1 MKKIIFTSVLF
12 TTLCITAVAQ
22 QKWAAYIAGN
32 FGVASAKLQPSGS
45 TTINYKISG
54 GFGLHLA
61 AQLTNRFFVVGQ
73 PGINFR
79 GYVSS
84 NSVNKYDVGATYIDL
99 PMALE
104 YHYSL
109 GKDFRDEKD
118 AFPFFIG
125 AGVYGGYAVAGK
137 YTDKYTNDPSVKIKF
152 GESVSDNRSRTD
164 YGLNF
169 VAGLTLNNWGFGNF
183 KTKLR
188 FGLQKQVGLKNV
200 VPKDRQAGG
209 NEIKL
214 RNLSVFVAIKI

>member
-12 TTLCITAVAQ
+12 AFLCIAAHAQ
-22 QKWAAYIAGN
+22 QKVTVYVAGN
-32 FGVASAKLQPSGS
+32 FGVAAAKLQPSGS
-45 TTINYKISG
+45 TTINSKISG
-54 GFGLHLA
+54 GFGLHLTA
-61 AQLTNRFFVVGQ
+61 RVTSRFFLVGQ
-73 PGINFR
+73 PGVNFR

-84 NSVNKYDVGATYIDL
+84 NAVNKYDVGATYIDVPL
-99 PMALE
+99 ALE

-109 GKDFRDEKD
+109 GKDFMDEKG
-118 AFPFFIG
+118 AYPFFIG
-125 AGVYGGYAVAGK
+125 AGAYGGYAVAGK
-137 YTDKYTNDPSVKIKF
+137 YTDKYTNDPSVKMKF
-152 GESVSDNRSRTD
+152 GESVTDNRSATD

-169 VAGLTLNNWGFGNF
+169 VAGLTVNNWGFGNF